1 MKKKY
6 YILVMAMFLVKLFSL
21 EITGIGISDTEDGAK
36 KAALQD
42 LSLRIE
48 ADVQTEVIDKIEE
61 LKTNGITVSDEYTK
75 SVVNIKSEIPL
86 YGYILNSYKKG
97 KFWYCDAKL
106 STSSSLNIYSEK
118 LKEAKNEID
127 KNLSLLKTASGNR
140 LKIDLASKN
149 LTYIKQFYKL
159 KTVVLSLGGK
169 EFPEISTTEEEMRS
183 IIMSLEGKADDIQT
197 AVKMISDR
205 IKDKKG
211 IYVFPPTPRDSH
223 EITQFA
229 GALKYSIENAIN
241 AAPSPDTSTYYLKG
255 KYEILKEGKEGID
268 LVYSLV
274 DKNSNNIDS
283 FFIRLAP
290 SSFQEYEIF
299 PKTTSFDKLLHEG
312 LVVSNDF
319 KIDINTNRGKN
330 DLLFSRGET
339 VKLLFKLNRA
349 GYYYIV
355 GHVVKDDEK
364 YSYLLDVNDADGAS
378 KFVSFINQ
386 DDANKWIEI
395 GEFSVEPPFG
405 VESLQIIASNK
416 DLKNGIPNY
425 KYDDELGYYFI
436 SKDPEKGAMMTR
448 GLKKVDSEKNKSLTS
463 EAVLFMT
470 TMDK

>member
-1 MKKKY
+1 
-6 YILVMAMFLVKLFSL
+6 MAMFLVKLFSL
-21 EITGIGISDTEDGAK
+21 EITGVGISDTEDGAK

-118 LKEAKNEID
+118 LKETKNEID

-241 AAPSPDTSTYYLKG
+241 AAPSPDTSTY
-255 KYEILKEGKEGID
+255 
-268 LVYSLV
+268 
-274 DKNSNNIDS
+274 
-283 FFIRLAP
+283 
-290 SSFQEYEIF
+290 
-299 PKTTSFDKLLHEG
+299 
-312 LVVSNDF
+312 
-319 KIDINTNRGKN
+319 
-330 DLLFSRGET
+330 
-339 VKLLFKLNRA
+339 
-349 GYYYIV
+349 
-355 GHVVKDDEK
+355 
-364 YSYLLDVNDADGAS
+364 
-378 KFVSFINQ
+378 
-386 DDANKWIEI
+386 
-395 GEFSVEPPFG
+395 
-405 VESLQIIASNK
+405 
-416 DLKNGIPNY
+416 
-425 KYDDELGYYFI
+425 
-436 SKDPEKGAMMTR
+436 
-448 GLKKVDSEKNKSLTS
+448 
-463 EAVLFMT
+463 
-470 TMDK
+470 